1 MNNFTPNGERAHPMA
16 VAAPALVYR
25 LGRRTDVGMVR
36 TINQD
41 SLLTIEINYINQ
53 NLTPHP
59 LGIYVA
65 ADGMGGHAAGEVAS
79 GVIIHTIAQ
88 KSLLDF
94 NIIDVK
100 QKGSIK
106 WEAWLDEVVAA
117 ANKAVHES
125 RILSGSNMGSTLVM
139 AVMHGDQV
147 SIANVGDSR
156 AYLINVQGIH
166 QLTTDHSLVERLVA
180 ASQITRQEAR
190 THPQRNV
197 IYRTIGQTPEV
208 DVDIVSYQL
217 EANDYLLLCSDGLS
231 GKLEDEQI
239 WNTTLAACSPQEACD
254 RLVDA
259 ANAAGGEDNITAIV
273 VQVVQS

>member
-36 TINQD
+36 TVNQD

-53 NLTPHP
+53 NLTHP

-79 GVIIHTIAQ
+79 GVIIHAIAQ

-94 NIIDVK
+94 NPLNLSSP
-100 QKGSIK
+100 GSIR
-106 WEAWLDEVVAA
+106 WEAWLDKVVVA
-117 ANKAVHES
+117 ANKAVYES

-190 THPQRNV
+190 VHPQRNV

-208 DVDIVSYQL
+208 DVDIVSCQL

>member
-16 VAAPALVYR
+16 VATPALVYR

-53 NLTPHP
+53 NLTHP

-100 QKGSIK
+100 QPGSIK
-106 WEAWLDEVVAA
+106 WEA
-117 ANKAVHES
+117 
-125 RILSGSNMGSTLVM
+125 
-139 AVMHGDQV
+139 
-147 SIANVGDSR
+147 
-156 AYLINVQGIH
+156 
-166 QLTTDHSLVERLVA
+166 
-180 ASQITRQEAR
+180 
-190 THPQRNV
+190 
-197 IYRTIGQTPEV
+197 
-208 DVDIVSYQL
+208 
-217 EANDYLLLCSDGLS
+217 
-231 GKLEDEQI
+231 
-239 WNTTLAACSPQEACD
+239 
-254 RLVDA
+254 
-259 ANAAGGEDNITAIV
+259 
-273 VQVVQS
+273 